1 MIRVLG
7 TELNQWDVG
16 RYISVTN
23 SEADHVHL
31 ANKGDSRAV
40 IMEIVAS
47 QVKIPDY
54 LLQSGKQICAY
65 AVRDGVTVEREV
77 FFVHRRE
84 RPENYVYEDDQRNYI
99 YSLIDD
105 VKDAVALAKDTAK
118 SIADALASGALNG
131 VDGITPHIGGNGN
144 WYIGDIDT
152 GVPAKGGVEKTPL
165 KVQLFGDSA
174 TSETWAGSKWPSK
187 LAGLLPEYALEI
199 KNHAVGGNTLIH
211 WAVGGLN
218 KGVAWQIGLD
228 APTVGVQESGG
239 AESTNI
245 YNPIDPEADLVIVFA
260 GSNDWGGGGAVDII
274 GDKSELFRETSAVAM
289 EKSNLGN
296 SGITTDGKVY
306 TGVGTKYSVDY
317 YSVNAGGKYRIYGN
331 SVRYQIALPLGA
343 FSTSVPANGVI
354 GTVIPELENTENA
367 VTDYDFQFTA
377 PSDGYILIARTTDFP
392 GLSVEAAVAPLNIG
406 CIYGAVRHIAETA
419 AAKAPATK
427 LLFLTPMQR
436 YSVADAAR
444 EVDPTTGNAIGAGGY
459 QLVEVVDAIKEACG
473 YYGIPCVDAYRT
485 LGFNRANFKP
495 GGSFTGDGLH
505 PNADGDQRIAEMV
518 ANAIRSIFG
527 GV

>member
-1 MIRVLG
+1 MIQIIG
-7 TELNQWDVG
+7 PELNQWDVG
-16 RYISVTN
+16 RVVGVTDVD
-23 SEADHVHL
+23 ADHVHL
-31 ANKGDSRAV
+31 ANKGDSGAV
-40 IMEIVAS
+40 IMEITNAK
-47 QVKIPDY
+47 VKIPDY
-54 LLQSGKQICAY
+54 LLRTGKQICAY

-105 VKDAVALAKDTAK
+105 VKDAVALAEDVAK
-118 SIADALASGALNG
+118 SIADALASGELNG
-131 VDGITPHIGGNGN
+131 VDGITPHIGENGN
-144 WYIGDIDT
+144 WYIGDFDT
-152 GVPAKGGVEKTPL
+152 GVSAKGDIEKIPL

-174 TSETWAGSKWPSK
+174 TSETWAGPKWPSK

-211 WAVGGLN
+211 WAVDNLN

-228 APTVGVQESGG
+228 TATEGVSESGG
-239 AESTNI
+239 ARSTNI
-245 YNPIDPEADLVIVFA
+245 YNPINPDADLAIVFA
-260 GSNDWGGGGAVDII
+260 GSNDWGGGGNVDII
-274 GDKSELFRETSAVAM
+274 GDKSELFRETSAAL
-289 EKSNLGN
+289 EKSNLG
-296 SGITTDGKVY
+296 SSSITSAGKCN
-306 TGVGTKYSVDY
+306 TGVGTKYSIDY
-317 YSVNAGGKYRIYGN
+317 YAVSAGGKYRIYGDD
-331 SVRYQIALPLGA
+331 VRYQIALPLGA
-343 FSTSVPANGVI
+343 FSTVAPMNNAT
-354 GTVIPELENTENA
+354 GTVIPELANMENVA
-367 VTDYDFQFTA
+367 TDYDFQFTA
-377 PSDGYILIARTTDFP
+377 PYDGYIWISRTTDFP

-406 CIYGAVRHIAETA
+406 CIYGAIRHIAETA